1 MIIKLKF
8 PILLSLAEFRRR
20 LRGGEQDQF
29 SGIEIKEL
37 ISGVLSDGKPIIPVS
52 VKGGWKFHPEGAA
65 ANETML
71 VKKVYQLLIDAER
84 ISPPVISPYDKLK

>member
-20 LRGGEQDQF
+20 LRDGEKDQL

-37 ISGVLSDGKPIIPVS
+37 ISRVLSDGRPITAVL

-84 ISPPVISPYDKLK
+84 ISPPATSPSHKLR